1 MYFFYCKIWKCFGR
15 SGSVVHSF
23 LNQISNNKDLTVTS
37 SKMTRFNISIE
48 EATLFVMKCLNNMI
62 GGEIFIPKLQSYK
75 ITDLIK
81 ALEKNKFKI
90 IGVQYGEKI
99 HEELITSQEKIRTF
113 EKRLLCDKAILE
125 NKSLRNQKI

>member
-1 MYFFYCKIWKCFGR
+1 MESFGSR
-15 SGSVVHSF
+15 GSVVPLF
-23 LNQISNNKDLTVTS
+23 LNQISNNKDLTTS

-81 ALEKNKFKI
+81 ALGKNKFKI
-90 IGVQYGEKI
+90 IGVRYE
-99 HEELITSQEKIRTF
+99 
-113 EKRLLCDKAILE
+113 
-125 NKSLRNQKI
+125 

>member
-1 MYFFYCKIWKCFGR
+1 
-15 SGSVVHSF
+15 
-23 LNQISNNKDLTVTS
+23 
-37 SKMTRFNISIE
+37 MTRFNISIE

-81 ALEKNKFKI
+81 ALEKKNKFKI
-90 IGVQYGEKI
+90 IEYLPGEKI

-113 EKRLLCDKAILE
+113 EKKD
-125 NKSLRNQKI
+125 